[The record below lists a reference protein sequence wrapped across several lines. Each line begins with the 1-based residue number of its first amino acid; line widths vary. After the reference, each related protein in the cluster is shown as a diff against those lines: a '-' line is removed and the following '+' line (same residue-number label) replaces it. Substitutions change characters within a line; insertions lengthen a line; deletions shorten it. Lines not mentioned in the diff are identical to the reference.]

1 MSTRPTPL
9 NWLSIATLGFV
20 WGGTFMVIEI
30 AIEGFT
36 PLQVAA
42 GRSLL
47 GALTLL
53 AVCAATGRSLP
64 RLSDPR
70 GGTIWLCAIA
80 MGLLSTAVPFFL
92 ISWAQTRVS
101 SAFAGVSMAMIPLV
115 VLPLAHAFVPGERL
129 TRRRL
134 AGFGLGFAGTALLV
148 GGGAFASTGAGGEL
162 WGRLACLLAVVSLA
176 SGAIITR
183 LCPPTRVLPLAA
195 ASLLVS
201 ALLMVPVAL
210 LIDGWP
216 GPSGAAPLAAL
227 TFLGI
232 VPTALMIWLRTTV
245 IRSAGPSFMTLTN
258 YQVPVWSILFGAL
271 VLDEP
276 IPVQLPAALAL
287 ILAGLAVSQW
297 RPRAPAA

>member
-30 AIEGFT
+30 AIRGFT

-42 GRSLL
+42 GRSLF

-53 AVCAATGRSLP
+53 AVCAVTGRSLP
-64 RLSDPR
+64 RLRDPR
-70 GGTIWLCAIA
+70 GGTVWLCAIA
-80 MGLLSTAVPFFL
+80 MGLLSTAIPFFL
-92 ISWAQTRVS
+92 ISWAQTRVT
-101 SAFAGVSMAMIPLV
+101 SAFAGVSMAMIPLL
-115 VLPLAHAFVPGERL
+115 VLPLAHVFVPSERL
-129 TRRRL
+129 SASKL
-134 AGFGLGFAGTALLV
+134 AGFALGFAGTVLLV
-148 GGGAFASTGAGGEL
+148 GGGAFAASGSDGEI
-162 WGRLACLLAVVSLA
+162 WGRLACVLAVISLA

-201 ALLMVPVAL
+201 ALLMGPVAL
-210 LIDGWP
+210 LVDGWP
-216 GPSGAAPLAAL
+216 QAPGRAPLLAL
-227 TFLGI
+227 LFLGI

-258 YQVPVWSILFGAL
+258 YQVPVWSILFGHL
-271 VLDEP
+271 VLGEP
-276 IPVQLPAALAL
+276 VPPQLTLALAL
-287 ILAGLAVSQW
+287 ILAGLALSQW
-297 RPRAPAA
+297 RAKRAV